1 MEGEAHVGDEQVANK
16 NQRVSKPL
24 TGDRHHEHGVMN
36 TFNAEATR
44 TWCKEVT
51 KRVFGHRFV
60 FIIDIVKFF
69 TATKKIL
76 IGLQFGN
83 ASANLRLNVFIACKG

>member
-69 TATKKIL
+69 TATKK
-76 IGLQFGN
+76 N
-83 ASANLRLNVFIACKG
+83 TNWIAIWKCFRKFEVKCIYCL